1 MGMFDEI
8 EVPKSYLKGLLTKD
22 QEKLLSGNNYQTKS
36 FENFLSQY
44 KIYRQRLYFRTFH
57 LSSHSAKDAECS
69 KKEKWVRTS
78 HSGKVNFYNSMTD
91 QDGNEW
97 WAEFDFLFK
106 DGVLDKKEVVKF
118 EMIETAE
125 EAKRKAE
132 RFLQISKERDAIR
145 ATFKYKFFNCLNR
158 FFYKFYSW
166 SQKKITFR

>member
-8 EVPKSYLKGLLTKD
+8 KVPKSYLKGLLTKD

-36 FENFLSQY
+36 FENFLAQY
-44 KIYRQRLYFRTFH
+44 KIYRQRLYF
-57 LSSHSAKDAECS
+57 KDAECS
-69 KKEKWVRTS
+69 KEEKWVRTS
-78 HSGKVNFYNSMTD
+78 HSGKVNFYDSLTD

-118 EMIETAE
+118 EMIETVE

-132 RFLQISKERDAIR
+132 RFLQTSKEQDAIR

-158 FFYKFYSW
+158 FFYKLYSW
-166 SQKKITFR
+166 SQKKITFRRDKLKHLNL

>member
-8 EVPKSYLKGLLTKD
+8 KVPKSYLKGLLTKD

-36 FENFLSQY
+36 FENFLAQY
-44 KIYRQRLYFRTFH
+44 KIYRQRLY
-57 LSSHSAKDAECS
+57 LKDAECS
-69 KKEKWVRTS
+69 KEEKWVRTS
-78 HSGKVNFYNSMTD
+78 HSGKVIFYDSMAD

-97 WAEFDFLFK
+97 WVEFDFLFK

-132 RFLQISKERDAIR
+132 RFQQTSKEQDAIR
-145 ATFKYKFFNCLNR
+145 ATFKHKFFNCLNR
-158 FFYKFYSW
+158 FFYKLYSW
-166 SQKKITFR
+166 SQKKITFK

>member
-8 EVPKSYLKGLLTKD
+8 KVPKSYLKGLLTKD

-36 FENFLSQY
+36 FENFLGQY
-44 KIYRQRLYFRTFH
+44 KIYRQRLYF
-57 LSSHSAKDAECS
+57 KDAECS
-69 KKEKWVRTS
+69 KEEKWVRTS
-78 HSGKVNFYNSMTD
+78 HSGKVNFYDSMTD

-97 WAEFDFLFK
+97 WAEFGFLFK

-118 EMIETAE
+118 EMMETAE

-132 RFLQISKERDAIR
+132 RFLQTSKEQDAIR
-145 ATFKYKFFNCLNR
+145 ATFKYKFFNCLSR

>member
-1 MGMFDEI
+1 MFDQI
-8 EVPKSYLKGLLTKD
+8 KVPKSYLKGLLTKD

-36 FENFLSQY
+36 FENFLTQY
-44 KIYRQRLYFRTFH
+44 KIYRQRLYF
-57 LSSHSAKDAECS
+57 KDAECS
-69 KKEKWVRTS
+69 KEEKWVRTS
-78 HSGKVNFYNSMTD
+78 HSGKVNFYDSMTD

-125 EAKRKAE
+125 EAKRRAE
-132 RFLQISKERDAIR
+132 RFQRTSKEQDAIR

-158 FFYKFYSW
+158 FFYKLYSW

>member
-8 EVPKSYLKGLLTKD
+8 KVPKSYLKGLLTKD

-36 FENFLSQY
+36 FENFLAQY
-44 KIYRQRLYFRTFH
+44 KIYRQRLY
-57 LSSHSAKDAECS
+57 LKDAECS
-69 KKEKWVRTS
+69 TEEKWVRTS
-78 HSGKVNFYNSMTD
+78 HSGKVNFYDSMAD

-118 EMIETAE
+118 EMMETAE

-132 RFLQISKERDAIR
+132 RFLQTSKEQDAIR

-158 FFYKFYSW
+158 FFYKFYLW

>member
-1 MGMFDEI
+1 MGMFDQI
-8 EVPKSYLKGLLTKD
+8 KVPKSYLKGLLTKD

-36 FENFLSQY
+36 FENFLTQY
-44 KIYRQRLYFRTFH
+44 KIYRQRLYF
-57 LSSHSAKDAECS
+57 KDAECS
-69 KKEKWVRTS
+69 KEEKWVRTS
-78 HSGKVNFYNSMTD
+78 HSGKVNFYDSMTD

-125 EAKRKAE
+125 EAKRRAE
-132 RFLQISKERDAIR
+132 RFQRTSKEQDAIR

-158 FFYKFYSW
+158 FFYKLYSW

>member
-8 EVPKSYLKGLLTKD
+8 KVPKSYLKGLLTKD

-36 FENFLSQY
+36 FENFLAQY
-44 KIYRQRLYFRTFH
+44 KIYRQRLYF
-57 LSSHSAKDAECS
+57 KDAECS
-69 KKEKWVRTS
+69 KEEKWVRVS
-78 HSGKVNFYNSMTD
+78 YSGKVNFYDSMTD

-97 WAEFDFLFK
+97 WVEFDFLFK

-125 EAKRKAE
+125 EVKRKAE
-132 RFLQISKERDAIR
+132 RFLQASKERDAIR

>member
-8 EVPKSYLKGLLTKD
+8 KVPKSYLKGLLTKD

-36 FENFLSQY
+36 FENFLAQY
-44 KIYRQRLYFRTFH
+44 KIYRQRLYF
-57 LSSHSAKDAECS
+57 KDAECS
-69 KKEKWVRTS
+69 KEEKWVRTS

-132 RFLQISKERDAIR
+132 RFQRASKERDAIR
-145 ATFKYKFFNCLNR
+145 ATFKYKFFNSLNR
-158 FFYKFYSW
+158 FFYKLYSW

>member
-8 EVPKSYLKGLLTKD
+8 KVPKSYLRGLLTKD
-22 QEKLLSGNNYQTKS
+22 QERLVVDNDYQTKS
-36 FENFLSQY
+36 FENFLAQY
-44 KIYRQRLYFRTFH
+44 KIYRQRLYF
-57 LSSHSAKDAECS
+57 KDAECS
-69 KKEKWVRTS
+69 KEEKWVRTS

-132 RFLQISKERDAIR
+132 RFQRASKERDAIR
-145 ATFKYKFFNCLNR
+145 ATFKYKFFNSLNR
-158 FFYKFYSW
+158 FFYKLYSW